1 MVTDRFGMLTGRFGG
16 RDRATPVSVGAL
28 GAAQIN

>member
-1 MVTDRFGMLTGRFGG
+1 VTDRFGIVTGRFGD
-16 RDRATPVSVGAL
+16 RDRAKTVSVGAL